1 MTKQWQRPGR
11 DVRRYILRQEREI
24 FVSRLCGLYVYALI
38 LLFLLLIILYQIFEA
53 RNPLDYVTVLL
64 LGLGI
69 TFPFALSHYN
79 RYRLF
84 RRRPIGICYGSCV
97 GKVYV
102 CTRYV
107 TEFTLDI
114 LLENGTLLE
123 KLPVYSKICQE
134 VQVGSPM
141 LVARVKGRSILS
153 KTVCEMRGAYLVLS
167 PPGTPQ

>member
-1 MTKQWQRPGR
+1 M
-11 DVRRYILRQEREI
+11 
-24 FVSRLCGLYVYALI
+24 
-38 LLFLLLIILYQIFEA
+38 
-53 RNPLDYVTVLL
+53 
-64 LGLGI
+64 
-69 TFPFALSHYN
+69 
-79 RYRLF
+79 
-84 RRRPIGICYGSCV
+84 
-97 GKVYV
+97 
-102 CTRYV
+102 

-141 LVARVKGRSILS
+141 LVARVKGRGILS